1 MVFTI
6 SMRLIGNTKYEN
18 FKKMRNLS
26 ILIGF
31 SITTLLSC
39 KKVQPEMKE
48 LDCSCAK
55 EVSADFTMEEIVAG
69 SFPESYENFWTFTDT
84 TFSEKTVRFTALET
98 GATYKWYMG
107 SEIVNQKQLKR
118 YFSTAFSN
126 QVLPITLVVKKKPNK
141 ICFPNDD
148 GYDSI
153 TKFLSVKSDLSETVF
168 LEGLFRFYSPELKDS
183 FDVQIDFVPGD
194 GFGHGPYFNMY
205 NYDGLGS
212 NSINQLK
219 WFANYMEALGLIQTS
234 LEASPS
240 ARIKSDEYGNI
251 TYILYYGLLT
261 NEKKFFGRKL

>member
-1 MVFTI
+1 
-6 SMRLIGNTKYEN
+6 
-18 FKKMRNLS
+18 
-26 ILIGF
+26 
-31 SITTLLSC
+31 
-39 KKVQPEMKE
+39 MKE

-69 SFPESYENFWTFTDT
+69 SFPEDGVENFWTFTDT
-84 TFSEKTVRFTALET
+84 IYSEKTVRFTALED

-168 LEGLFRFYSPELKDS
+168 LEGAFRFYSTELKDS
-183 FDVQIDFVPGD
+183 FDVQIDFQPGD
-194 GFGHGPYFNMY
+194 GFGNGPYFNMY
-205 NYDGLGS
+205 NYDGIGS

-219 WFANYMEALGLIQTS
+219 WYANYMEALGLIQTS

-240 ARIKSDEYGNI
+240 ARIKSDEHGKI
-251 TYILYYGLLT
+251 TFILYYGLLT
-261 NEKKFFGRKL
+261 NEKKFYGRKL

>member
-1 MVFTI
+1 MKKHLFLLTI
-6 SMRLIGNTKYEN
+6 C
-18 FKKMRNLS
+18 FA
-26 ILIGF
+26 
-31 SITTLLSC
+31 TLFSC
-39 KKVQPEMKE
+39 KKVQPDMNNI
-48 LDCSCAK
+48 DCSCAH

-194 GFGHGPYFNMY
+194 NSGNNSRFNLY
-205 NYDGLGS
+205 NYDGKGL
-212 NSINQLK
+212 NSVNILELYCN
-219 WFANYMEALGLIQTS
+219 W
-234 LEASPS
+234 LEAYGPNRTPQTTPSPS
-240 ARIKSDEYGNI
+240 IRLKYLNANRFKYTVFYGPFLTEN
-251 TYILYYGLLT
+251 YIDFY
-261 NEKKFFGRKL
+261 GRKL

>member
-1 MVFTI
+1 MKQ
-6 SMRLIGNTKYEN
+6 LIFIALGI
-18 FKKMRNLS
+18 
-26 ILIGF
+26 IL
-31 SITTLLSC
+31 LAQYSC

-69 SFPESYENFWTFTDT
+69 SFPEDGVENFWTFTDT
-84 TFSEKTVRFTALET
+84 IYSEKTVRFTALED

-148 GYDSI
+148 GFDSI
-153 TKFLSVKSDLSETVF
+153 TKFLYIKRGPLLDTTF
-168 LEGLFRFYSPELKDS
+168 LEGIFRFYSEELKDS
-183 FDVQIDFVPGD
+183 FDVKIDFEPGGISD
-194 GFGHGPYFNMY
+194 GPFFNMY

-219 WFANYMEALGLIQTS
+219 WFANYLEAFGLIQTS
-234 LEASPS
+234 IDASPS
-240 ARIKSDEYGNI
+240 ARIKSDINRRI
-251 TYILYYGLLT
+251 TLSLYYGLLT

>member
-1 MVFTI
+1 MKYLIFIFLTTI
-6 SMRLIGNTKYEN
+6 
-18 FKKMRNLS
+18 
-26 ILIGF
+26 
-31 SITTLLSC
+31 LLAQYSC

-69 SFPESYENFWTFTDT
+69 SFPEDGVENFWTFTDT
-84 TFSEKTVRFTALET
+84 IYSEKTVRFTALED

-168 LEGLFRFYSPELKDS
+168 LEGAFRFYSTELKDS
-183 FDVQIDFVPGD
+183 FDVQIDFQPGD
-194 GFGHGPYFNMY
+194 NSGNISRFNLY
-205 NYDGLGS
+205 NYDGKGL
-212 NSINQLK
+212 NSVNILELYCN
-219 WFANYMEALGLIQTS
+219 W
-234 LEASPS
+234 LEAYGPNRIDMSLSPGV
-240 ARIKSDEYGNI
+240 RLVYLGDNRFKY
-251 TYILYYGLLT
+251 TLYYGQFIT
-261 NEKKFFGRKL
+261 ENYIDHYGRKL